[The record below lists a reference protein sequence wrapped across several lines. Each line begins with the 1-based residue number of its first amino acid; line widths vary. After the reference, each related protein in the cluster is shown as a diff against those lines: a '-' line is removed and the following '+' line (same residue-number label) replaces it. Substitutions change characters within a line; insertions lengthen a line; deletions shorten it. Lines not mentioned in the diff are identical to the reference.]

1 MASADARE
9 LSAKRPSSSSSSSRG
24 SAFLCSLR
32 ASDAAP
38 RLRGVKVCGVTH
50 PEDAAWIVETA
61 CARLNLA
68 RAAAAMPQIFVGCI
82 LWARSRRVV
91 TAAEACGIAVAVRE
105 AAARALPR
113 RRREY
118 VRPVAVFV
126 DEPAEHIARTC
137 EQAEMGIAQL
147 HGTSAWQQRV
157 LQEMRQL
164 YGGRWPEWLEYAAVH
179 KPGDATVRPMRSPT
193 SPPPPPPPP
202 PLYRLVDPGR
212 GDGRALDW
220 HAHSWPASDEMWML
234 AGGLHAGN
242 VGEAVRIVRPPGVDV
257 ATGVEWPPSADVA
270 TPARPRKARHRLEA
284 FFDAIR
290 EAYHWDGTE
299 DAVRASGDTPP

>member
-1 MASADARE
+1 MSSAHARE
-9 LSAKRPSSSSSSSRG
+9 WLAKRPRWLSSSSSSSVP
-24 SAFLCSLR
+24 AFLCPLR
-32 ASDAAP
+32 ASHATP

-68 RAAAAMPQIFVGCI
+68 RDAAAMPQIFVGCI
-82 LWARSRRVV
+82 LWAHSRRAV
-91 TAAEACGIAVAVRE
+91 TAAEACDIAAAVRE
-105 AAARALPR
+105 AAARALPPPQ
-113 RRREY
+113 REC

-137 EQAEMGIAQL
+137 EHAEMGIAQL
-147 HGTSAWQQRV
+147 HGTPAWQRRV

-179 KPGDATVRPMRSPT
+179 KPGDVAVRPIRSST
-193 SPPPPPPPP
+193 SPPPPP
-202 PLYRLVDPGR
+202 PLYRLMDPGR
-212 GDGRALDW
+212 GDGHALDW
-220 HAHSWPASDEMWML
+220 HAHSWPAPDEMWML

-257 ATGVEWPPSADVA
+257 ATGVEWPPSTDVA
-270 TPARPRKARHRLEA
+270 TPTRPRKARHRLDA

-290 EAYHWDGTE
+290 EAYHWAETE
-299 DAVRASGDTPP
+299 DAVRVSGDTPP